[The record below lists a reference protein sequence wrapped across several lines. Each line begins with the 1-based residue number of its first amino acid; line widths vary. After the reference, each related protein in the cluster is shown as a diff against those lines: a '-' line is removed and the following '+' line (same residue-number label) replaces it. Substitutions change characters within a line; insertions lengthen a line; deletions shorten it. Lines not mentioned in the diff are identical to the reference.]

1 LVWINVT
8 ANPTA
13 EWIVRQLTEAFPWDE
28 APHYLIRDRITGTVV
43 ARRDG
48 RPYRGSGAPFFDTCR
63 VIHMAF
69 TRQIILR
76 RHLDRAKTLEPILK
90 IIVRAQKQLKLRSRI

>member
-1 LVWINVT
+1 MRLRAT
-8 ANPTA
+8 QSATG
-13 EWIVRQLTEAFPWDE
+13 
-28 APHYLIRDRITGTVV
+28 ITGTVV
-43 ARRDG
+43 ARRDE

-76 RHLDRAKTLEPILK
+76 RHLDRAKTLEPIFLK
-90 IIVRAQKQLKLRSRI
+90 IIVRAQKQLKLRFRI

>member
-28 APHYLIRDRITGTVV
+28 APHHLIRDRITGTVV

-48 RPYRGSGAPFFDTCR
+48 RPYRGSGAPFSTFA
-63 VIHMAF
+63 V
-69 TRQIILR
+69 
-76 RHLDRAKTLEPILK
+76 
-90 IIVRAQKQLKLRSRI
+90 